1 MLLGFDASVDLE
13 AVLEDEADDAFAE
26 TFWSSRRRAFG
37 MYAVRGSSLP
47 FDAIFGVPIW
57 RERSIPVFSSMRS
70 SASSI
75 HRVIA
80 CQPWNVLEYVLNAP
94 VIYVLK
100 SGSFIHLD
108 LIVELNTQSNT
119 SDGFPATP
127 RKVSVSQTQLTQQS
141 TKQIHSPLSLSSLGP
156 LTAVGT

>member
-26 TFWSSRRRAFG
+26 TFWSSRRRTFG

-57 RERSIPVFSSMRS
+57 RESSIPVFSSMRS

-75 HRVIA
+75 HRKY
-80 CQPWNVLEYVLNAP
+80 CLSTLERVR
-94 VIYVLK
+94 VC
-100 SGSFIHLD
+100 F
-108 LIVELNTQSNT
+108 ERTSNIRLEIRILH
-119 SDGFPATP
+119 TP
-127 RKVSVSQTQLTQQS
+127 RLN
-141 TKQIHSPLSLSSLGP
+141 L
-156 LTAVGT
+156 